1 MAIKRVIKEKT
12 MNTRIDK
19 KAERILYTLN
29 DRGYEAYVVGGCVR
43 DMILGRTP
51 GDWDITT
58 SAKPEETKA
67 CFSHTYDTGIKHGTI
82 TVLMGKDSYEITT
95 YRIEGEYTDCRHP
108 DEVVFTRDIHED
120 LLRRD
125 FTMNAIAYHPR
136 EGFIDPFGGVAD
148 IERGLIKG
156 VGCAEERFR
165 EDALRMLRAVRF
177 AAQLGFEIEEE
188 TWRAL
193 KENSAL
199 IEKISAERIR
209 EELQK
214 LIMSDRPEKI
224 SFLAQSGLMEHIC
237 APLAE
242 LLKENSADIAERLAS
257 AEKSLALRWAI
268 FLSGLGEKKAESLM
282 KQLKFDTKTLRTVRA
297 VIGETENEPVTD
309 RYETKKA
316 AERLGDEVYG
326 LVLGYALACER
337 NNAGEALALYEDIKA
352 KNECIYMRELKING
366 GVLKKM
372 GMTDGKL
379 IGAALRACL
388 DEAHRDSR
396 NNTEEYLESFVREK
410 FI

>member
-1 MAIKRVIKEKT
+1 MDTA
-12 MNTRIDK
+12 IDK

-29 DRGYEAYVVGGCVR
+29 ERGYEAYVVGGCVR

-58 SAKPEETKA
+58 SAKPEETKE

-82 TVLMGKDSYEITT
+82 TVLMGNDSYEITT

-125 FTMNAIAYHPR
+125 FTMNAIAYHPK
-136 EGFIDPFGGVAD
+136 EGFIDPFGGVED
-148 IERGLIKG
+148 IGRRLIKG

-193 KENSAL
+193 RDNCAL
-199 IEKISAERIR
+199 IEKISAERVR

-214 LIMSDRPEKI
+214 LIMSERPEKI
-224 SFLAQSGLMEHIC
+224 TFLAQSGLTEHIC

-242 LLKENSADIAERLAS
+242 HLRKNGAETAKRLSAAER
-257 AEKSLALRWAI
+257 EPALRWAI
-268 FLSGLGEKKAESLM
+268 FLSGLGQERAETLM
-282 KQLKFDTKTLRTVRA
+282 RGLKFDTKTLRAASA
-297 VIGETENEPVTD
+297 VIGEADREPVTD
-309 RYETKKA
+309 RYEAKRA
-316 AERLGDEVYG
+316 AERLGDEVYS
-326 LVLGYALACER
+326 LVLRYNLSCGR
-337 NNAGEALALYEDIKA
+337 DNAEAAAALYGDIKA
-352 KNECIYMRELKING
+352 KNECVYMKELKMNG
-366 GVLKKM
+366 GTLKKM
-372 GMTDGKL
+372 GITDGKL
-379 IGAALRACL
+379 IGAALKACL
-388 DEAHRDSR
+388 DEAHRDNV
-396 NNTEEYLESFVREK
+396 NNTKEYLEDFVRNR